1 MEKEIGREQK
11 IADYLFHLEGKP
23 IEQALAI
30 KDLLDNGYTQK
41 EIAKAMGWTQSQIS
55 KRLRLLKL
63 IPELI
68 EKVKNGE
75 IRPSIAQKLA
85 SLPPEKQKEYL
96 NKEKILMKDVEKDIR
111 NYSLSKDIINIIET
125 PIEPEA
131 KFDEETANKIR
142 DAMKDV
148 MDLLGI
154 ALNKLSESKITANVV
169 FDPKN
174 GLFKIEF
181 EKL

>member
-30 KDLLDNGYTQK
+30 KDLLDKGHTQK
-41 EIAKAMGWTQSQIS
+41 EIAKAMGWTQPQIS

-63 IPELI
+63 IPELV

-96 NKEKILMKDVEKDIR
+96 NKGKILMKDVEKDIR
-111 NYSLSKDIINIIET
+111 VFSLSKEIVDIIET
-125 PIEPEA
+125 PMIEEEEEMIVCPKCGY
-131 KFDEETANKIR
+131 KFK
-142 DAMKDV
+142 K
-148 MDLLGI
+148 
-154 ALNKLSESKITANVV
+154 K
-169 FDPKN
+169 
-174 GLFKIEF
+174 
-181 EKL
+181 